1 MNKQQVDSNVKMG
14 LSLIFLPSSTKKK
27 KKKRKSAAASK
38 QEMIKIRSQKLRKF
52 CGGYKI
58 D

>member
-1 MNKQQVDSNVKMG
+1 MSKWVYLSFSSQV
-14 LSLIFLPSSTKKK
+14 PQKKK